1 MQITRGDGTRWRRWD
16 GETRERDAKRSEEKR
31 ERVGYVGSI
40 VTYPR
45 ATT

>member
-1 MQITRGDGTRWRRWD
+1 MVKHA
-16 GETRERDAKRSEEKR
+16 REDAKRSEEKR